1 MRISKIW
8 RDFQA
13 EKVCC
18 LWALH
23 TTYIISSLLL
33 TKCLMTKETTSS
45 LYVSAVIIF
54 VPMAENI
61 LASVNVS
68 VIILYQQQGI
78 QYINV
83 VTSVVDMSQ

>member
-1 MRISKIW
+1 
-8 RDFQA
+8 
-13 EKVCC
+13 
-18 LWALH
+18 
-23 TTYIISSLLL
+23 
-33 TKCLMTKETTSS
+33 MTKETTSS

-68 VIILYQQQGI
+68 VSCPIILYQQQGI